1 MKRDMAYQVRRS
13 IVSVMAMAV
22 LVVGAGLFVAVE
34 DAHAVPTFSRKYHT
48 SCTTCHVGFPK
59 INAFGEAFKNN
70 GYRLPDDEVFVKEP
84 PVWLGSESYEKVW
97 PDAIWPSNIPGS
109 VPISLRII
117 GEFDYVPTQRTAGT
131 GKTSFEFPHEIEF
144 LSLGTLGKNISYF
157 LSIALQDEDE
167 RNAIEAVW
175 LEYNDV
181 LTGTWGIPEDFLNLR
196 FGLFEPMAIPFSQ
209 FNQRIGLSRPKITDF
224 KVSSAD
230 QPRMRDSQSGVEMY
244 GVVNK
249 RTRYATGVVN
259 GEVKDGATENFAD
272 NNTEKDIY
280 VRLEHKFGG
289 LPFSG
294 AAENSPSSAGELQP
308 SLTYFDQ
315 GKSVTVGTTGYWGV
329 NQVDAVSPIT
339 TKANS
344 EYYRIT
350 GFVRATMDRYNVDV
364 AYLHQRDDA
373 AAGQFTGTIDDE
385 ITSNGFYVET
395 TAFLKPW
402 IALMTRFDN
411 LSVEHLSVL
420 GASNPTDNTN
430 RLTLAM
436 PIYARP
442 NLRIVPEA
450 SLGLSHYRDG
460 NVNDTYTVRADFA
473 Y

>member
-13 IVSVMAMAV
+13 IGSVMAMAV
-22 LVVGAGLFVAVE
+22 LVAGAGLFVAVD

-59 INAFGEAFKNN
+59 INAFGQAFKNN
-70 GYRLPDDEVFVKEP
+70 GYRLPEDEVFVKEP

-97 PDAIWPSNIPGS
+97 PDAVWPSTIPS
-109 VPISLRII
+109 NVPISLRIV
-117 GEFDYVPTQRTAGT
+117 GQFDYIPTNSTASGS
-131 GKTSFEFPHEIEF
+131 GKSSFEFPHEIEF
-144 LSLGTLGKNISYF
+144 LSLGTLGKNLSYH
-157 LSIALQDEDE
+157 LSMALQDEDE
-167 RNAIEAVW
+167 RNVVEAVW

-181 LTGTWGIPEDFLNLR
+181 LAGTYGIPEDLLNFR
-196 FGLFEPMAIPFSQ
+196 FGLFEPMLIPFSQ
-209 FNQRIGLSRPKITDF
+209 ENQRLGLGRPTITDF
-224 KVSSAD
+224 RVSSSS
-230 QPRMRDSQSGVEMY
+230 QPRMRDSQSGIEAY
-244 GVVNK
+244 GVVNH
-249 RTRYATGVVN
+249 RARYATGVVN
-259 GEVKDGATENFAD
+259 GRAVSGAGGPFVD

-280 VRLEHKFGG
+280 TRLEYKFGG

-294 AAENSPSSAGELQP
+294 AAETSPSSAGELQP

-315 GKSVTVGTTGYWGV
+315 GKSVTVGTSGYWGV
-329 NQVDAVSPIT
+329 NQVNT
-339 TKANS
+339 TTNS

-350 GFVRATMDRYNVDV
+350 GFVRATMDRYNVDLV
-364 AYLHQRDDA
+364 YLHQRDDA
-373 AAGQFTGTIDDE
+373 AAGQVNSTIDDA
-385 ITSNGFYVET
+385 IDSNGFYVET

-402 IALMTRFDN
+402 IAVMTRFDN

-430 RLTLAM
+430 RLTLSM
-436 PIYARP
+436 PVYARP

-460 NVNDTYTVRADFA
+460 NVTDTYTVRADFA